1 MIEAKGPYFEKVI
14 ESAQDI
20 ANLRTVNPE
29 DQLGYVLDA
38 IKLTKAELNGRVPLI
53 GFAGAPWTIF
63 SYMIE
68 EQGSKTFSKAKKF
81 LYTEPELSHQLLQKI
96 TDATIAYLKAQIK
109 AGADIV
115 QVFDSWA
122 GVLSAESY
130 LTYSLPYIK
139 QICDAIDEAPVIV
152 FAKGAYFVRKQLGE
166 LNCQVL
172 GLDWNMDI
180 CESRK
185 LIGFDKTLLSTKIFS
200 FL

>member
-1 MIEAKGPYFEKVI
+1 M
-14 ESAQDI
+14 
-20 ANLRTVNPE
+20 
-29 DQLGYVLDA
+29 
-38 IKLTKAELNGRVPLI
+38 
-53 GFAGAPWTIF
+53 
-63 SYMIE
+63 
-68 EQGSKTFSKAKKF
+68 
-81 LYTEPELSHQLLQKI
+81 SHQLLQKI

-180 CESRK
+180 QESRELFGNNK
-185 LIGFDKTLLSTKIFS
+185 VLQGNIDPCLLYADFATIKKETIKMLNTFGPNNHIANLGHGVYPDTELDKVKCFIDTVKEHRFS
-200 FL
+200 